1 LAACYTAIQSSTG
14 KLNGFIA
21 KGVAMY
27 CPKCGSNQS
36 EGKRFC
42 TVCGANLQIVAQ
54 ALSGQLP
61 PAYYPPAVPNP
72 YEIER
77 QRDTAKGVKL
87 AIIGGGLV
95 ALKFFSFI
103 ISGSSLLHPISIIGL
118 ILLAV
123 GVSKIVAS
131 RPAMEQ
137 APMPRMQNEI
147 PSMPLGNPQP
157 VFSSVPRTGELGPV
171 PHPGPSV
178 TEEETR
184 HLPHGAPR

>member
-1 LAACYTAIQSSTG
+1 
-14 KLNGFIA
+14 
-21 KGVAMY
+21 MY

-42 TVCGANLQIVAQ
+42 TVCGTNLLVVTQ

-61 PAYYPPAVPNP
+61 PAYHPPAVPNP

-77 QRDTAKGVKL
+77 HRDNAKGVKL

-123 GVSKIVAS
+123 GVSKMVAS
-131 RPAMEQ
+131 RPVVEQ
-137 APMPRMQNEI
+137 MPMPYARNET
-147 PSMPLGNPQP
+147 PPMSVGNPQP
-157 VFSSVPRTGELGPV
+157 VFSSAPRTGELGPI
-171 PHPGPSV
+171 PHPTPSV
-178 TEEETR
+178 TEDETR
-184 HLPHGAPR
+184 HLPRSAPR